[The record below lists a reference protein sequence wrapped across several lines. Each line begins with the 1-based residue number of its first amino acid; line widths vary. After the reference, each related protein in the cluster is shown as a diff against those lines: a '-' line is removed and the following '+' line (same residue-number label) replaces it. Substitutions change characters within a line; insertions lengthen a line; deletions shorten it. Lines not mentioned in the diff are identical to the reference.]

1 VIASDMPIGLVVPD
15 YGGAFEAVANKD
27 DGPPLGRELEIA
39 RVLRF
44 IHDRR
49 IRNVVWITA
58 DVHYAAAHHYSPA
71 RARFAGFDPFW
82 EFVAGPLHA
91 GTFGPNDLD
100 RTFGPEVRF
109 LGIPAA
115 MKPNR
120 PPSEPYQFFGTG
132 RVDRRTQ
139 ALTMKLH
146 NVNGE
151 IFSVD
156 LAAQR

>member
-1 VIASDMPIGLVVPD
+1 VSKPSIA
-15 YGGAFEAVANKD
+15 
-27 DGPPLGRELEIA
+27 LGILKQCA
-39 RVLRF
+39 KNAGF
-44 IHDRR
+44 
-49 IRNVVWITA
+49 TA
-58 DVHYAAAHHYSPA
+58 DVHYSAAHHYSPS
-71 RARFAGFDPFW
+71 RARFTEFDPFW

-91 GTFGPNDLD
+91 GAFGPNELD

-109 LGIPAA
+109 LGIPPG

-132 RVDRRTQ
+132 RIDRRTQ

-151 IFSVD
+151 IFSVE
-156 LAAQR
+156 LPSQR